1 MFNFNK
7 QLATVALLTVAS
19 VSGTMLTA
27 NYAFAQSNNGCTS
40 AVKRIEL
47 SNAQNQKVFC
57 SQGGASRNMGRF
69 GKQATRVSVQS
80 GKWIFYTG
88 KNFTGQSIT
97 ISGETGQA
105 LPFKG
110 VSSFK
115 AVR

>member
-7 QLATVALLTVAS
+7 QLATVAILTVAS

-27 NYAFAQSNNGCTS
+27 NHASAQSNNGCTG

-47 SNAQNQKVFC
+47 RNAQNQKVFC
-57 SQGGASRNMGRF
+57 SQRGVRNVGKL
-69 GKQATRVSVQS
+69 GKQVTRVSVS
-80 GKWIFYTG
+80 GGKWKFYTG
-88 KNFTGQSIT
+88 KNFTGQSVT
-97 ISGETGQA
+97 VSGETTRNLNLRG
-105 LPFKG
+105 G

>member
-27 NYAFAQSNNGCTS
+27 NNASAQSNNGCTGV
-40 AVKRIEL
+40 VKRIEL

-57 SQGGASRNMGRF
+57 SQGGVRDMDQL
-69 GKQATRVSVQS
+69 GKQATRVTIQG
-80 GKWIFYTG
+80 GKWRFYTG
-88 KNFTGQSIT
+88 KNFTGASVT
-97 ISGETGQA
+97 VSGETTQA
-105 LPFKG
+105 LNLRGG
-110 VSSFK
+110 VSSIR